1 MSKKIPIDNKIA
13 ILKAMSD
20 TIYASKMTD
29 EKETIDFFSK
39 KPHKY
44 VEIKMQIIDDIYN
57 IFDEIIK
64 DLRSKKNALLY
75 LKTMEETEDT
85 YELEKILKGE

>member
-1 MSKKIPIDNKIA
+1 MDIDNKIT
-13 ILKAMSD
+13 ILKALSD
-20 TIYASKMTD
+20 TIYVSKMTD
-29 EKETIDFFSK
+29 EKEKIDFWSK

-44 VEIKMQIIDDIYN
+44 IDIKMQITDDIYN

-85 YELEKILKGE
+85 YELEKVLKGE